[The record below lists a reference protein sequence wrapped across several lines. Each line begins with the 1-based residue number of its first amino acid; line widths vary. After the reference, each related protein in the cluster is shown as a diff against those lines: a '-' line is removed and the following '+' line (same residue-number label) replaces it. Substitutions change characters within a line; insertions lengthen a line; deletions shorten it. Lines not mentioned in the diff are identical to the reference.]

1 MTPQGASTA
10 VAGRY
15 AIGELLGRGGMGE
28 VFDAVDLRLDRAV
41 ALKRLRADL
50 AHDPTMRRRVE
61 VEARLAARLVHP
73 NVVTVFDSGV
83 EDGHPFIVM
92 ERLDSRT
99 LGDALAD
106 GPLAAADVRAVG
118 LQILEALAA
127 AHDIGLIHRDVKP
140 GNVLAAGGGGWK
152 VADFGIATSTDADHT
167 ITRTGELLGSPSY
180 LAPERIE
187 GRPATPVSD
196 LYALGVLL
204 YEAATGVRPF
214 GDDAPLALAMRIR
227 EGIHVPL
234 REAARGIDAELASA
248 IERAMSVDPTA
259 RFGSAREMASALRS
273 LPEIAFPSDPAD
285 PVATAPIRRSADPT
299 DVLDPVG
306 SHAGTTARLE
316 PSAPRDEQ
324 APEAAPDDA
333 RARPHGSRLLL
344 ASLIV
349 GVLVV
354 TLVVAAVLLRSGGE
368 GSVADRPGAPSQ
380 RAGDVPAPLQDAL
393 DRLQETI
400 TP

>member
-1 MTPQGASTA
+1 MTPQGAGTA

-28 VFDAVDLRLDRAV
+28 VFDAVDLRLDRPV

-50 AHDPTMRRRVE
+50 ANDPAMRRRVE

-92 ERLDSRT
+92 ERLDGRT
-99 LGDALAD
+99 LADTLAE
-106 GPLAAADVRAVG
+106 GPLAAADVRTAG

-152 VADFGIATSTDADHT
+152 VADFGIATSTGAEHT

-204 YEAATGVRPF
+204 YEAASGVRPF

-227 EGIHVPL
+227 EGTHVPL
-234 REAARGIDAELASA
+234 REAARDIDPELASA
-248 IERAMSVDPTA
+248 IERAMSLDPAA
-259 RFGSAREMASALRS
+259 RFGSAREMASALREP
-273 LPEIAFPSDPAD
+273 PEIARPSDPAG
-285 PVATAPIRRSADPT
+285 PAATVPIRRSADPT
-299 DVLDPVG
+299 DVLDAVTT
-306 SHAGTTARLE
+306 HADMTARPE
-316 PSAPRDEQ
+316 SSARLHEEAAA
-324 APEAAPDDA
+324 APEDA
-333 RARPHGSRLLL
+333 RARPRGSRLLL

-349 GVLVV
+349 AALVV
-354 TLVVAAVLLRSGGE
+354 TLVLTVLLSGGD
-368 GSVADRPGAPSQ
+368 GSGADRPAPS
-380 RAGDVPAPLQDAL
+380 RPAGGVPAPLQDAL